1 MTIIKEYVDQVF
13 KTVPLT
19 EETHQLR
26 MDITANM
33 EDKYTELRENGA
45 SEHEALGMVIAEFG
59 NIDELLEE
67 MGISKTSKENKRQQP
82 AMEEEAIN
90 YFIQSKAK
98 LGIRVGAGILS
109 ILSGIAFLLFF
120 LRASYI
126 IPGANIIGIILLLSG
141 IVVGTAL
148 LVIEGMRTSNLKAY
162 HRPFVLLPDSRE
174 RLEEERDAYKKSLT
188 LSIVL
193 GVSFCIM
200 SIAPFLIGL
209 MSAATLSV
217 SLGIGMMLLF
227 VGIGVLFFVYSG
239 NVYHAY
245 DILLKNGKNPDNFE
259 EEVKADA
266 RRRKVDYIIDE
277 VYWPIIVV
285 VYLAFSFLVGGWAW
299 TWLIFVVGGVLEDV
313 IKGLL
318 GSWE

>member
-1 MTIIKEYVDQVF
+1 MTIIKEYVNQVF

-19 EETHQLR
+19 EETNQLR
-26 MDITANM
+26 LDIQANM
-33 EDKYTELRENGA
+33 EDKYTELRESGV
-45 SEHEALGMVIAEFG
+45 SEHEALGVVIAEFG
-59 NIDELLEE
+59 NIDELLDE
-67 MGISKTSKENKRQQP
+67 MGISKTSSENKSQQP
-82 AMEEEAIN
+82 AMEEEAID
-90 YFIQSKAK
+90 YFIQSKSK

-109 ILSGIAFLLFF
+109 ILSGIAFLLI
-120 LRASYI
+120 LLSVSYI

-148 LVIEGMRTSNLKAY
+148 LVVEGMRTSNLKAY
-162 HRPFVLLPDSRE
+162 HHPFVLLPDSRE

-200 SIAPFLIGL
+200 SMAPFLIGL
-209 MSAATLSV
+209 LSAAILSV
-217 SLGIGMMLLF
+217 PVGIGMMLILA
-227 VGIGVLFFVYSG
+227 GIGVVFFVYSG

-245 DILLKNGKNPDNFE
+245 DVLLTNGKSPENFE
-259 EEVKADA
+259 EEVKADE

-277 VYWPIIVV
+277 IYWPVIVV
-285 VYLAFSFLVGGWAW
+285 IYLAFSFLVGGWGW
-299 TWLIFVVGGVLEDV
+299 TWLIFVIGGVLEDV

-318 GSWE
+318 GAWE